1 MKDCHALTAGDNQLV
16 KKGGQLVTEKDQ
28 LILDRIYNAID
39 SNPHSIKGYQ
49 DCFDY
54 IRNISEDR
62 KTEGQ
67 RYGYRFVGLSAILR
81 QRLMAAIRSDNGGAF
96 SSAAFE
102 LNRRILCWEGTDCLD
117 SFVLYMEANREYEK
131 QFYLPRRKQLHVVVD
146 ALQALADRR
155 LDLLAVSLPPGCGK
169 ALANDTPILTRNGW
183 KEHGDLVVGD
193 KVVGLDGN
201 FKNVVAVHP
210 KCQLDCLVEFTN
222 GERIQ
227 CHENHEWMVYNRHRN
242 KYETLETKVI
252 EASVTETGEPGQ
264 RGHRYMYLL
273 PPHGYIV
280 GETKDLPLDPY
291 SFGVWLGD
299 GSNKDARIAN
309 PKCDYEIIQRISEN
323 GNDVRWQTEHKTT
336 HVMYYGFGFRKNLQ
350 RMGMCFSRQTTVK
363 HIPAYY
369 LTASIQQR
377 LQLLA
382 GLIDTDGTLSGNKYI
397 FSTTEAVLAKDVF
410 ELVST
415 FGWRICVKMLQP
427 CVSSS
432 GIHGR
437 KPVYTLSFTPDIEI
451 PCALDRKR
459 NKIQSKQRKI
469 AIKSITRVAPKQG
482 NCITVE
488 GDGMYLAGRSMLP
501 THNTTLAMFFLCWL
515 AGREPQK
522 PMLTG
527 SHNKDF
533 LSGVYGELLR
543 MLAPDGE
550 YLFNDIFPD
559 MKVISTNAKTL
570 MIDLGRNEKDGQRF
584 TTLEFTS
591 VGAGNAGK
599 VRAEG
604 LLYCDDLV
612 DGMETALSKDRLDKL
627 WGLYATDLR
636 QRKIG
641 DCPELHIA
649 TRWSVHD
656 VIGRLEQ
663 MYGNSE
669 RARFIVIPAMNE
681 NDESNFDYPI
691 EAGFTTQF
699 YREQRS
705 VMDDASWRALY
716 MNEPIEREG
725 QLYPEET
732 LRRYFELPDVE
743 PDAILSV
750 CDTKDRG
757 SDYCVMPVAY
767 RYGNDYY
774 IADMV
779 CDNGT
784 PDIVESRLVMKLME
798 HKVHVSRFESN
809 SAGGKIAQRVQEQL
823 KAQGGCT
830 KITTKYTTANK
841 ETKIIMASGWVK
853 DHCLFADNSVVKE
866 NKEYR
871 LFLRQLTGYTL
882 VGKNKHD
889 DVPDAMAQLYEFAE
903 SMGAVKVEVMHSPFR
918 RF

>member
-16 KKGGQLVTEKDQ
+16 KKGGQLVTEQDQ
-28 LILDRIYNAID
+28 LMLDRIYTAID
-39 SNPHSIKGYQ
+39 SKPHSIKGYQ

-67 RYGYRFVGLSAILR
+67 RYGYRFVSLSTILR

-96 SSAAFE
+96 SAAAFD
-102 LNRRILCWEGTDCLD
+102 LNRRILCWEGTDCFD

-131 QFYLPRRKQLHVVVD
+131 QFYLPRRKQLHVVVE
-146 ALQALADRR
+146 ALQDLADRR

-169 ALANDTPILTRNGW
+169 
-183 KEHGDLVVGD
+183 
-193 KVVGLDGN
+193 
-201 FKNVVAVHP
+201 
-210 KCQLDCLVEFTN
+210 
-222 GERIQ
+222 
-227 CHENHEWMVYNRHRN
+227 
-242 KYETLETKVI
+242 
-252 EASVTETGEPGQ
+252 
-264 RGHRYMYLL
+264 
-273 PPHGYIV
+273 
-280 GETKDLPLDPY
+280 
-291 SFGVWLGD
+291 
-299 GSNKDARIAN
+299 
-309 PKCDYEIIQRISEN
+309 
-323 GNDVRWQTEHKTT
+323 
-336 HVMYYGFGFRKNLQ
+336 
-350 RMGMCFSRQTTVK
+350 
-363 HIPAYY
+363 
-369 LTASIQQR
+369 
-377 LQLLA
+377 
-382 GLIDTDGTLSGNKYI
+382 
-397 FSTTEAVLAKDVF
+397 
-410 ELVST
+410 
-415 FGWRICVKMLQP
+415 
-427 CVSSS
+427 
-432 GIHGR
+432 
-437 KPVYTLSFTPDIEI
+437 
-451 PCALDRKR
+451 
-459 NKIQSKQRKI
+459 
-469 AIKSITRVAPKQG
+469 
-482 NCITVE
+482 
-488 GDGMYLAGRSMLP
+488 
-501 THNTTLAMFFLCWL
+501 TTLAMFFLCWL

-663 MYGNSE
+663 MYSNSE

-732 LRRYFELPDVE
+732 LRRYFELPDGE

-757 SDYCVMPVAY
+757 SDYCVMPIAY
-767 RYGNDYY
+767 RYGEDYY

-784 PDIVESRLVMKLME
+784 PDVVESRLVMKLLE
-798 HKVHVSRFESN
+798 HNVHVSRFESN

-823 KAQGGCT
+823 KAQGGGT

-841 ETKIIMASGWVK
+841 ETRIIMASVWVK

-889 DVPDAMAQLYEFAE
+889 DVPDAMAQLYEFSE

>member
-1 MKDCHALTAGDNQLV
+1 MEKSVLTASFCLQVKRGIRKGCEPVKDCHALTAGENQLV
-16 KKGGQLVTEKDQ
+16 TNSRRLLTEQDQ

-67 RYGYRFVGLSAILR
+67 RYGYRFVGLSAALR

-96 SSAAFE
+96 SPAAFE
-102 LNRRILCWEGTDCLD
+102 LNRRILCWEGTDRFD

-131 QFYLPRRKQLHVVVD
+131 QFYLPRRKQLHVVVE
-146 ALQALADRR
+146 ALQDLADRR
-155 LDLLAVSLPPGCGK
+155 LDLLAVSLPPGVGK

-193 KVVGLDGN
+193 EVVGLDGN
-201 FKNVVAVHP
+201 FKKVVAVHP

-222 GERIQ
+222 GEKIQ

-252 EASVTETGEPGQ
+252 EASVLERVGLTRLE
-264 RGHRYMYLL
+264 RNFYMYQL
-273 PPHGYIV
+273 PPNVFFV
-280 GETKDLPLDPY
+280 GGTKKLRT
-291 SFGVWLGD
+291 GV
-299 GSNKDARIAN
+299 S
-309 PKCDYEIIQRISEN
+309 
-323 GNDVRWQTEHKTT
+323 
-336 HVMYYGFGFRKNLQ
+336 
-350 RMGMCFSRQTTVK
+350 
-363 HIPAYY
+363 
-369 LTASIQQR
+369 
-377 LQLLA
+377 
-382 GLIDTDGTLSGNKYI
+382 
-397 FSTTEAVLAKDVF
+397 
-410 ELVST
+410 
-415 FGWRICVKMLQP
+415 
-427 CVSSS
+427 
-432 GIHGR
+432 
-437 KPVYTLSFTPDIEI
+437 
-451 PCALDRKR
+451 
-459 NKIQSKQRKI
+459 
-469 AIKSITRVAPKQG
+469 IKSITRVAPKQG
-482 NCITVE
+482 NCITVD
-488 GDGMYLAGRSMLP
+488 GDGMYLAGRSMIP
-501 THNTTLAMFFLCWL
+501 THNTTLAMFFLCWM

-559 MKVISTNAKTL
+559 IKVISTNAKTL

-599 VRAEG
+599 VRAEN

-649 TRWSVHD
+649 TRWSLHD

-663 MYGNSE
+663 MYSGSE

-732 LRRYFELPDVE
+732 LRRYFELPDGE

-757 SDYCVMPVAY
+757 SDYCVMPIAY
-767 RYGNDYY
+767 RYGEDYY

-784 PDIVESRLVMKLME
+784 PDVVESRLVMKLLE

-823 KAQGGCT
+823 KAQGGGT

-853 DHCLFADNSVVKE
+853 DHCLFADNSTVKE
-866 NKEYR
+866 DKEYR

-903 SMGAVKVEVMHSPFR
+903 SMSAVKVEVMHSPFR

>member
-1 MKDCHALTAGDNQLV
+1 MEKSVLTASFCLQVKRGIRKRCEPVKDCHALTAWENQLATNSR
-16 KKGGQLVTEKDQ
+16 QLVTEQDQ
-28 LILDRIYNAID
+28 LILERIYNAID
-39 SNPHSIKGYQ
+39 SNPHLIKGYQ

-67 RYGYRFVGLSAILR
+67 RYGYRFVGLSEVLR

-102 LNRRILCWEGTDCLD
+102 LNRRILCWEGTDRFD

-131 QFYLPRRKQLHVVVD
+131 QFYLPRRKQLHVVVE
-146 ALQALADRR
+146 ALQDLADRR
-155 LDLLAVSLPPGCGK
+155 LDLLAVSMPPGVGK
-169 ALANDTPILTRNGW
+169 T
-183 KEHGDLVVGD
+183 
-193 KVVGLDGN
+193 
-201 FKNVVAVHP
+201 
-210 KCQLDCLVEFTN
+210 
-222 GERIQ
+222 
-227 CHENHEWMVYNRHRN
+227 
-242 KYETLETKVI
+242 
-252 EASVTETGEPGQ
+252 
-264 RGHRYMYLL
+264 
-273 PPHGYIV
+273 
-280 GETKDLPLDPY
+280 
-291 SFGVWLGD
+291 
-299 GSNKDARIAN
+299 
-309 PKCDYEIIQRISEN
+309 
-323 GNDVRWQTEHKTT
+323 
-336 HVMYYGFGFRKNLQ
+336 
-350 RMGMCFSRQTTVK
+350 
-363 HIPAYY
+363 
-369 LTASIQQR
+369 SI
-377 LQLLA
+377 
-382 GLIDTDGTLSGNKYI
+382 
-397 FSTTEAVLAKDVF
+397 
-410 ELVST
+410 
-415 FGWRICVKMLQP
+415 
-427 CVSSS
+427 
-432 GIHGR
+432 
-437 KPVYTLSFTPDIEI
+437 
-451 PCALDRKR
+451 
-459 NKIQSKQRKI
+459 
-469 AIKSITRVAPKQG
+469 
-482 NCITVE
+482 
-488 GDGMYLAGRSMLP
+488 
-501 THNTTLAMFFLCWL
+501 AMFFLCWM

-550 YLFNDIFPD
+550 YLFNDVFPD

-570 MIDLGRNEKDGQRF
+570 MIDLGRDEKDGQRF

-599 VRAEG
+599 VRAEN

-649 TRWSVHD
+649 TRWSLHD

-663 MYGNSE
+663 MYSGSD

-732 LRRYFELPDVE
+732 LRRYFELPDGE

-757 SDYCVMPVAY
+757 SDYCVMPIAY
-767 RYGNDYY
+767 RYGEDYY

-784 PDIVESRLVMKLME
+784 PDIVESRLVMKLLE

-823 KAQGGCT
+823 KAQGGGT